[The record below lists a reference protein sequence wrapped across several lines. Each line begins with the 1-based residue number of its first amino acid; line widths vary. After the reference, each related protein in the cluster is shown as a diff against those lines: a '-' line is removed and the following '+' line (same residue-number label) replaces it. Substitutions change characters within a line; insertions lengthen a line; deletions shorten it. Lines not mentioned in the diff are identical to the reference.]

1 MSNLNFNAETVE
13 PQSDFSP
20 IPAGEYLVMVTS
32 SEIKDTKSGQGQY
45 LQMTLQVLD
54 GAYKNRLVFDRINTQ
69 NTNPI
74 AQEIGQRALS
84 ALCHAVNVLHISN
97 SFQLHNIPF
106 IARLVVTKSDQYG
119 NSNEVKAYKSA
130 AGKKP
135 AVHTSP
141 ATTKPYNAGSYAEK
155 SGPRDTPAP
164 TMPPPAAASQAAK
177 PAWVK

>member
-32 SEIKDTKSGQGQY
+32 SEIKDTKNGQGQY
-45 LQMTLQVLD
+45 LQLTLQVLD
-54 GAYKNRLVFDRINTQ
+54 GAYKNRLVFDRINIQ
-69 NTNPI
+69 HANTS

-84 ALCHAVNVLHISN
+84 ALCYAVNVLHISN
-97 SFQLHNIPF
+97 SAQLHGIPF
-106 IARLVVTKSDQYG
+106 IVRLAVRKDDQYG
-119 NSNEVKAYKSA
+119 DSNDVKAYKSA
-130 AGKKP
+130 TGQKP

>member
-1 MSNLNFNAETVE
+1 MSNLNFNAEDFD
-13 PQSDFSP
+13 PQSDFAP
-20 IPAGEYLVMVTS
+20 IPAGEYLVMVIS
-32 SEIKDTKSGQGQY
+32 SETKPAKSGQGFY
-45 LQMTLQVLD
+45 LQMILQVLD

-74 AQEIGQRALS
+74 TQNIGRRDLFE
-84 ALCHAVNVLHISN
+84 LCHAVNVLRISN
-97 SFQLHNIPF
+97 SEQLHNIPF
-106 IARLVVTKSDQYG
+106 IARLVVTKSEQYG
-119 NSNEVKAYKSA
+119 DGNEVEAYKSA
-130 AGKKP
+130 SGKKP

-164 TMPPPAAASQAAK
+164 TMHPPVAATQSAK